1 LLKRWLIQWFRM
13 PSGQTQ
19 EQKKRP
25 NTSVPTKMTMDRIS
39 PEYTVQLV
47 RKETMEMS
55 GSISRKRVT
64 SYPLMFLKSVIPSR
78 RMKRRKKKVE

>member
-1 LLKRWLIQWFRM
+1 M
-13 PSGQTQ
+13 PRGQTQ

-25 NTSVPTKMTMDRIS
+25 NISVPMIMTIERTR

-47 RKETMEMS
+47 RKETKEMR

-64 SYPLMFLKSVIPSR
+64 SYPFMFLKSVIPSR
-78 RMKRRKKKVE
+78 RMKRRKKNIP